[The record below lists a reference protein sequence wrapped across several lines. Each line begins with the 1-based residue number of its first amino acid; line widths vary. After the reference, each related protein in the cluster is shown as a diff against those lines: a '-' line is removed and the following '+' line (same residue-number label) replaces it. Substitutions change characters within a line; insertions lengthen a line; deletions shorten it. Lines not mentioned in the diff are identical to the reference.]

1 MERPDPSARDTDVRL
16 IIALK
21 AGIEF
26 KDLFGRSEPEW
37 NLCVA
42 HIPPLRERRE
52 DIRPIVDYL
61 VQKSLKEQGRR
72 PVFTE
77 SAMDALERHDW
88 PGNIREMQN
97 LIERLAL
104 PAGADVTDVRRLAPY
119 LTESPSD
126 VDPEQSVLDSLKEI
140 ERRGVISALE
150 KNNWVQSRAARDLG
164 ITLRQMGYRVRKY
177 GLEEMLKQKKAP
189 GEQAVG

>member
-1 MERPDPSARDTDVRL
+1 
-16 IIALK
+16 
-21 AGIEF
+21 
-26 KDLFGRSEPEW
+26 
-37 NLCVA
+37 
-42 HIPPLRERRE
+42 
-52 DIRPIVDYL
+52 
-61 VQKSLKEQGRR
+61 
-72 PVFTE
+72 
-77 SAMDALERHDW
+77 
-88 PGNIREMQN
+88 MQN